1 MNHHISVFIPVEC
14 QRDAYRE
21 LHALALPSLSKM
33 QELGISALNNRD
45 FGTLSS
51 ELTRFLIKQQERMLR
66 TEQSQRRHLLT
77 HYKNAQNN
85 VK

>member
-1 MNHHISVFIPVEC
+1 MNRHISVFIPVEC
-14 QRDAYRE
+14 QRVAYRE

-51 ELTRFLIKQQERMLR
+51 ELTRFLIKQQGRMLR
-66 TEQSQRRHLLT
+66 TEPSQRRHLLT

>member
-1 MNHHISVFIPVEC
+1 MNPCISVFIPVEC

-21 LHALALPSLSKM
+21 LHALALPSLS
-33 QELGISALNNRD
+33 LGISALNNRD

-51 ELTRFLIKQQERMLR
+51 ELTRFLIKQQERALR

-85 VK
+85 LK